1 MKASIV
7 KGAVCNEFGKPLNIE
22 ELELDQPG
30 YGEVKVKVKA
40 CAICHSDIHS
50 AKGEHAPIKLP
61 AIGGHEIAGIVAE
74 VGEGCSYVK
83 VGDAVIVSI
92 VTPGCGQCYYC
103 LVGQPYNCSVKPLR
117 LAGLGRYVNKKG
129 ERLMQF
135 AGGIAGFVEYTTVAE
150 DHLVKIPQ
158 DMPMDKA
165 SLLGCG
171 VISGFGAVTNRAQ
184 VKAFDSVL
192 VMGTGGVGLNAIQGA
207 RFSGAHPVIAAD
219 ILDSK
224 LESARDFG
232 ATHIV
237 NVKTEQDP
245 VKKIFEITQNRGAD
259 HVFVAVAGIDIL
271 RQAHNM
277 CGRNGTTYVI
287 GHSGPEIMSNFSAN
301 EFVGGKKMSG
311 SAMGTTRPRLDIPRL
326 VELYSCGRL
335 KLDELISTH
344 YPFEQI
350 NEAMAASEKGRD
362 LRNVLLFD

>member
-135 AGGIAGFVEYTTVAE
+135 AGGIAV
-150 DHLVKIPQ
+150 LSNIPLLRKTIWLKFPRICQ
-158 DMPMDKA
+158 WIKLLCWLRCNIRIWGGHQPGSSQ
-165 SLLGCG
+165 SLRQR
-171 VISGFGAVTNRAQ
+171 SGDGHWRSRAQ
-184 VKAFDSVL
+184 CHSGCPFL
-192 VMGTGGVGLNAIQGA
+192 
-207 RFSGAHPVIAAD
+207 GAHPVIAAD

-224 LESARDFG
+224 LESARDLG

-259 HVFVAVAGIDIL
+259 HVF
-271 RQAHNM
+271 
-277 CGRNGTTYVI
+277 CGC
-287 GHSGPEIMSNFSAN
+287 SGYRYFTP
-301 EFVGGKKMSG
+301 G
-311 SAMGTTRPRLDIPRL
+311 P
-326 VELYSCGRL
+326 
-335 KLDELISTH
+335 
-344 YPFEQI
+344 
-350 NEAMAASEKGRD
+350 
-362 LRNVLLFD
+362 